1 MLQSETSDLDL
12 VTSNQDQATELSDPP
27 PFLKSWGQIYTI
39 VVGELA
45 LLVLLFYL
53 FSRAFR

>member
-12 VTSNQDQATELSDPP
+12 ITSNPDRAAELSDLP